1 MFLQQFS
8 GCARFNRFANGQN
21 IRMMSTVI
29 GGSGRSYVM
38 RQVLSY
44 GGHDQIPIIFK
55 AESQHESFIVK
66 RVPRTFYDLSL
77 RLAAEFA
84 SSRRLRMHIDCN
96 LEESVLIYPYYRSTL
111 LSLIQDDDSEDSL
124 PITERKKILRGT
136 GEAIQELHTRGW
148 IHCDV
153 KPDNVLVNWTC
164 NAQGVKSVID
174 VALGDFDI
182 AYKLQGE
189 LQRQT
194 PHAIGNAMWRSP
206 EGQTGISS
214 KASDV
219 FSFGLVCLYVLGA
232 GDLLLI
238 KDYREVTKSGHT
250 AEQEILTRH
259 FSYFGPA
266 PKELFE
272 QISDEHWRHALA
284 GASAIAENEVKQQPG
299 LRSVHW
305 TAELG
310 HEAQDMLSG
319 MTDLNPT
326 SRVPIEKV
334 VKHRWLQE
342 TT

>member
-96 LEESVLIYPYYRSTL
+96 LEEGVLIYPYYRSTL

-136 GEAIQELHTRGW
+136 GEAIQELHTKGW
-148 IHCDV
+148 IHC
-153 KPDNVLVNWTC
+153 
-164 NAQGVKSVID
+164 
-174 VALGDFDI
+174 
-182 AYKLQGE
+182 
-189 LQRQT
+189 
-194 PHAIGNAMWRSP
+194 
-206 EGQTGISS
+206 
-214 KASDV
+214 
-219 FSFGLVCLYVLGA
+219 
-232 GDLLLI
+232 
-238 KDYREVTKSGHT
+238 
-250 AEQEILTRH
+250 
-259 FSYFGPA
+259 A

-299 LRSVHW
+299 LRS
-305 TAELG
+305 ESN
-310 HEAQDMLSG
+310 EQS
-319 MTDLNPT
+319 TD
-326 SRVPIEKV
+326 
-334 VKHRWLQE
+334 
-342 TT
+342 